1 LRQDTP
7 LVDDDILN
15 DILRKEL
22 GAETEGI
29 RMRVD
34 EEGLEYLEAEARD
47 YTKGSRYVLLS
58 CYVKQN
64 VPDNNFY
71 PIATHLPLK

>member
-1 LRQDTP
+1 
-7 LVDDDILN
+7 
-15 DILRKEL
+15 
-22 GAETEGI
+22 
-29 RMRVD
+29 MRVD